1 MQGLDIINQRLS
13 KVRRSTYFVHN
24 INTMTHVQNFTTG
37 LHSEICVNKLLVEL
51 CVGGYTTNHGLVSG
65 AEWAFKG
72 LGNSCE
78 VEFHCLIHKTFF
90 LYYVTTIKTVHLLE
104 IRMYIKHEIY
114 FLWKPIKL
122 ISKDVE
128 VGSNFTH
135 KITRTQFPIQLVVA
149 HTIHQAQGLIQL
161 FGSWSKRVYK
171 HGLICINP
179 H

>member
-1 MQGLDIINQRLS
+1 
-13 KVRRSTYFVHN
+13 
-24 INTMTHVQNFTTG
+24 
-37 LHSEICVNKLLVEL
+37 
-51 CVGGYTTNHGLVSG
+51 
-65 AEWAFKG
+65 
-72 LGNSCE
+72 
-78 VEFHCLIHKTFF
+78 
-90 LYYVTTIKTVHLLE
+90 
-104 IRMYIKHEIY
+104 MYIKHEIY